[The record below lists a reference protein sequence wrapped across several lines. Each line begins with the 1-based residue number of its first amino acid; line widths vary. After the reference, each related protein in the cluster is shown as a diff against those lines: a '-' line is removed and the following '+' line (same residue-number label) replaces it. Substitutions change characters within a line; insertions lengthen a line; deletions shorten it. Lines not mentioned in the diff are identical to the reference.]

1 MGNRFSFAGFRCFQ
15 LCARSGRLPSRWF
28 AVYATAQ
35 PMAADVSVA
44 EGTRCKAYFKA
55 QPLFFTQKKVFIVWH
70 SEAKKIRVRRL
81 ERMKQMLA
89 TGKLIS

>member
-1 MGNRFSFAGFRCFQ
+1 
-15 LCARSGRLPSRWF
+15 
-28 AVYATAQ
+28 
-35 PMAADVSVA
+35 MAADVSV
-44 EGTRCKAYFKA
+44 EKALGAKLTSKHNT
-55 QPLFFTQKKVFIVWH
+55 LFFTQKKAFIVWH